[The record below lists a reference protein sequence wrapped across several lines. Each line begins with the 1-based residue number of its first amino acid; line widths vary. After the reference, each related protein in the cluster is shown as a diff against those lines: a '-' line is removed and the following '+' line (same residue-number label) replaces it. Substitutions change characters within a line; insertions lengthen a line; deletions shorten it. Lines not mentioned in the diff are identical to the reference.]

1 MYFDFAQDN
10 SGDLLIADGDFVSR
24 GFGHD
29 AHRGYYYRSSG
40 MVEGIPQD
48 GVGISNYSKSTGK
61 RAAAGTR
68 DVKLQLENDGY
79 QVDNPIVT
87 FIDDKLTINPNAVR
101 I

>member
-1 MYFDFAQDN
+1 MYIDFAQDN
-10 SGDLLIADGDFVSR
+10 SGDLLIADGDFVLADSDMM
-24 GFGHD
+24 HIED
-29 AHRGYYYRSSG
+29 TIIAHPGWCK
-40 MVEGIPQD
+40 EFPQD
-48 GVGISNYSKSTGK
+48 GVGISIYSKSTGK
-61 RAAAGTR
+61 EQLLAR